1 MNVRSYYMNRIMKFT
16 KALFFCITLIISS
29 TVSAQFQSHNLFV
42 EIDVSKTGNEII
54 KYGRIVYDE
63 KNSPRRIYF
72 KKNVNKAMFLDTLSS
87 DLKELPLEKRNTL
100 FYIHG
105 MWASGWSFLKG
116 NHRKMQTEM
125 WSNKAN
131 PNGMVVTVIWHCK
144 LKYFENKEMALKSG
158 KILAPLIRQIH
169 DVNALASD
177 NSKTNYMIHSM
188 GHRVFEAIWQDQL
201 TENMKYHA
209 DNIVMAGADLE
220 TNAFEDGEVLGNID
234 YLSKDIM
241 LYVHNNDRVLGV
253 SKVINDKN
261 RLGLDGIQ
269 NLDKVSNSILQ
280 VDVSVIIDNE
290 DAPSKLSNHRY
301 FYMSPTVRKDI
312 ALFYQDLAKEKF
324 PRRKKLNH
332 PKRVILE
339 MSQDE

>member
-1 MNVRSYYMNRIMKFT
+1 MRSYYMNRIMKFT
-16 KALFFCITLIISS
+16 KALYFCLILIISS
-29 TVSAQFQSHNLFV
+29 TVTAQFQSHNLFV
-42 EIDVSKTGNEII
+42 EVDVSKTGDEIV
-54 KYGRIVYDE
+54 KYGRIVYNE
-63 KNSPRRIYF
+63 KNSPRRKYF
-72 KKNVNKAMFLDTLSS
+72 KKDTNKAMFLDTLSS
-87 DLKELPLEKRNTL
+87 DLNEFPLEKRNTL

-144 LKYFENKEMALKSG
+144 LNYFENKEMALKSG

-169 DVNALASD
+169 DVCALASD
-177 NSKTNYMIHSM
+177 NSKTNYLIHSM
-188 GHRVFEAIWQDQL
+188 GHRVFEAIWQDQF

-220 TNAFEDGEVLGNID
+220 TNAFEDGEVLRNID
-234 YLSKDIM
+234 YFSKDIV

-253 SKVINDKN
+253 SKVINGKN

-290 DAPSKLSNHRY
+290 DAPSRLSNHIY
-301 FYMSPTVRKDI
+301 FYTSPTVRKDI
-312 ALFYQDLAKEKF
+312 ALFYKDLAKEKF

-332 PKRVILE
+332 PKRAILE
-339 MSQDE
+339 MPQDD